1 MAMKREIASLIND
14 RETVAA
20 LDRHFRKVLDQIK
33 RRIAS
38 GITGVG
44 IQQVEA
50 TIREINR
57 LMISLDPANAGFVK
71 NWIKKNITKASVLGE
86 RATSRELRKIFTKAL
101 SDKKIVSGF
110 GLVNQTSM
118 QAVIE
123 TMEARFTGKTAQMRE
138 LLGTTIR
145 DTQVSLLRSKQI
157 SDAVKNGIIRGK
169 TGQAVRDDITAILLG
184 DGKIPPAVRRRLA
197 AVGFRPENFDA
208 LQAVAGDTII
218 QVGQRRMSIA
228 TYASQTARTQLRE
241 AHKVATI
248 ARLQGNG
255 VDHVKVSRH
264 PQKEFDECTPWAGQV
279 FYIGP
284 LDVDPAGFPKLS
296 TITNGG
302 VPFHPNC
309 LHVITPWVVDF
320 QTADAVETAKTK
332 IDTVPRRFFGKNA
345 SGVRKRVGDLSPSE
359 LERLF
364 PDGFEDVAAAA

>member
-33 RRIAS
+33 RQIAA

-44 IQQVEA
+44 VQQVEA

-57 LMISLDPANAGFVK
+57 LMVSLDPANAGFVR
-71 NWIKKNITKASVLGE
+71 NWIKKNILKASVLGE
-86 RATSRELRKIFTKAL
+86 RATSRELRKIFLKAA
-101 SDKKIVSGF
+101 SDTKIVSGF
-110 GLVNQTSM
+110 GLLNQTSM
-118 QAVIE
+118 QAVIK
-123 TMEARFTGKTAQMRE
+123 TMEARFTGKVAQMKE

-145 DTQVSLLRSKQI
+145 DTQVGLLRSKQI
-157 SDAVKNGIIRGK
+157 SDAVTGGIIRGK
-169 TGQAVRDDITAILLG
+169 TGQAVRDDIAAILLG

-197 AVGFRPENFDA
+197 AIGFRPENFDA
-208 LQAVAGDTII
+208 LQAVAQDTII
-218 QVGQRRMSIA
+218 QVGKRRMSISS
-228 TYASQTARTQLRE
+228 YANLTARTQLRE

-248 ARLQGNG
+248 VRLQGNG

-264 PQKEFDECTPWAGQV
+264 PQKEFDECTPWAGNV
-279 FYIGP
+279 FYIGT
-284 LDVDPAGFPKLS
+284 LESDPAGFPKLS

-309 LHVITPWVVDF
+309 LHVITPWVIDF
-320 QTADAVETAKTK
+320 QTEDAVAIEKTK
-332 IDTVPRRFFGKNA
+332 IDKVPRRFFGKNA
-345 SGVRKRVGDLSPSE
+345 SGVRKRVADLTPRE
-359 LERLF
+359 LEDIF